1 MKKIILL
8 FCFAI
13 LCASCTKKAFV
24 YEDIES
30 VVYFLNSG
38 KVSLKPSAKSYEII
52 VVKGGNTDDKPLV
65 TVTVDERIIEDYNS
79 DNGSIYDLMPESVYA
94 ISSVTETIDNTTKI
108 VSYPITLDLTNLSTG
123 SWMLPLRLTS
133 STTKVNENKDKLML
147 VIEIK

>member
-8 FCFAI
+8 FCFAV

-38 KVSLKPSAKSYEII
+38 KVSLKPTAKSYEIV
-52 VVKGGNTDDKPLV
+52 VVKGGNTDDEAQV
-65 TVTVDERIIEDYNS
+65 TVAVDERVIEDYNS
-79 DNGSIYDLMPESVYA
+79 DNRTIYDLMPESAY
-94 ISSVTETIDNTTKI
+94 SLTSVTQTIDNSTKI
-108 VSYPITLDLTNLSTG
+108 VSYPLTLDLTDLSTG

-133 STTKVNENKDKLML
+133 GTTKVNENKDKLML

>member
-65 TVTVDERIIEDYNS
+65 TVTVDETIIEDYNS

-94 ISSVTETIDNTTKI
+94 ISSVTETIDNKTKI

>member
-65 TVTVDERIIEDYNS
+65 TVTVDETIIEDYNS
-79 DNGSIYDLMPESVYA
+79 DNGSIYDLMPESVYD

>member
-65 TVTVDERIIEDYNS
+65 TVTVDETIIEDYNS